1 MVNVARGGIIEEVA
15 LLEALE
21 SGQCG
26 GAALDVFPEEPP
38 TSEVTKKLIQHAKVV
53 ATPHLGIENSSI
65 LKRNTKCN
73 LQISN
78 NYRCIN
84 VGGSSACCC

>member
-1 MVNVARGGIIEEVA
+1 MARGGIVDEQA

-38 TSEVTKKLIQHAKVV
+38 KSELTKKIIQHPKVV
-53 ATPHLGIENSSI
+53 ATPHLGKSYSI
-65 LKRNTKCN
+65 SLIAYHSK
-73 LQISN
+73 
-78 NYRCIN
+78 
-84 VGGSSACCC
+84 